1 MAEIT
6 PIDELVEL
14 PEGEFLDELEVMG
27 VRQRALEVQILR
39 MAYAWAVRHPAES
52 ADPAAARLPGR
63 EQGRAFGGD
72 GTPRVAEFAAAVF
85 GTRLGLSPAAGRA
98 LMADALDLRH
108 RFPRLWERVEALE
121 VRTSYA
127 RYVVRQCRELDR
139 RRAAYVDARVA
150 ESADGR
156 ISWARFE
163 HLVAGLIVASDL
175 EAARAAEARA
185 ARATFTKRTRGDAH
199 GMATF
204 FVRADVAVIEAIQ
217 QRVSAMAARLDET
230 HGETADER
238 RVAALLHLVA
248 GREPGTDS
256 ADLLP
261 RVHLFVHTYSAAP
274 ESPGDGIAR
283 IEGHGAV
290 TDDWVRDRLG
300 PRVRFTI
307 RPVLDLAG
315 QAPVDSYEIPDGHR
329 RAVRL
334 MTPFD
339 VFPFANA
346 TGETMQIDHTV
357 PYGDRGDPRGSP
369 PGQSRIGNYGPMTAF
384 HHRVKT
390 HGGWQVQQPFAGIY
404 VWRDPYGGT
413 YLVDHT
419 GTRRLR
425 RPRVVLDIVDY
436 TPAA

>member
-1 MAEIT
+1 MAAST
-6 PIDELVEL
+6 PIDELVGI

-27 VRQRALEVQILR
+27 VRQRALEVEVLR
-39 MAYAWAVRHPAES
+39 MAYAWTVRHPGEGV
-52 ADPAAARLPGR
+52 DPAEAGWPGR

-85 GTRLGLSPAAGRA
+85 GTRLGLSAAAGRS

-108 RFPRLWERVEALE
+108 RFPQLWARVEALE
-121 VRTSYA
+121 VRVSYA
-127 RYVVRQCRELDR
+127 RYVVRQCRELGR
-139 RRAAYVDARVA
+139 GPAGYVDARVA

-175 EAARAAEARA
+175 EAARVAEERA
-185 ARATFTKRTRGDAH
+185 ARATFTKRTRGGAH

-217 QRVSAMAARLDET
+217 QRVTAMAARLDESY
-230 HGETADER
+230 GATADER

-261 RVHLFVHTYSAAP
+261 QVQLFVHTYAASP
-274 ESPGDGIAR
+274 EAPSEGIAR
-283 IEGHGAV
+283 VEGHGAV
-290 TDDWVRDRLG
+290 TQEWVRERLG

-307 RPVLDLAG
+307 RPVLDLAA
-315 QAPVDSYEIPDGHR
+315 QAPVDAYEIPDRHR

-346 TGETMQIDHTV
+346 TSETMQIDHTV
-357 PYGDRGDPRGSP
+357 PYDEGRDPRGSP

-390 HGGWQVQQPFAGIY
+390 HGGWQVQQPFPGIY
-404 VWRDPYGGT
+404 VWRDPHGGT

-419 GTRRLR
+419 GTRRLK

-436 TPAA
+436 ATAA